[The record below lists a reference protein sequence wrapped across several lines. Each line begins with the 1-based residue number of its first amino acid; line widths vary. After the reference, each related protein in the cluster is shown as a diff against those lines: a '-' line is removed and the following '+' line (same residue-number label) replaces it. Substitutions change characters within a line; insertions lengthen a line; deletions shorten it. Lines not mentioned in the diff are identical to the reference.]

1 MMELTTSRLTLR
13 DLREDDF
20 ALLWKLES
28 HPETYRFE
36 STRPD
41 ADSTKNYLVHAR
53 TDASQ
58 DPRIRYRLAVALR
71 PADEV
76 RGRVTLT
83 LLNDSIREWE
93 IGWAI
98 HPKFWGQGLATEA
111 ASRLLDFAFHNLR
124 AHRVVA
130 FSHSENLGSIRV
142 MEKLGMH
149 KEGHLRET
157 RRWQDDWADE
167 VVFSMLD
174 WEFKK

>member
-1 MMELTTSRLTLR
+1 MELITPRLTLR
-13 DLREDDF
+13 EFIESDFILFRE
-20 ALLWKLES
+20 LES

-41 ADSTKNYLVHAR
+41 ADSTQNYLDQAQA
-53 TDASQ
+53 DASQ
-58 DPRIRYRLAVALR
+58 TPRVRYRLAVTLR

-76 RGRVTLT
+76 RGRATLT

-98 HPKFWGQGLATEA
+98 HPYWWRQGLATEA
-111 ASRLLDFAFHNLR
+111 AQRLLKFAFHDLR

-130 FSHSENLGSIRV
+130 FSHAQNAASLRV

-149 KEGHLRET
+149 QEGHLRET
-157 RRWQDDWADE
+157 RRWQGGWADE
-167 VVFSMLD
+167 VVFSILGRE
-174 WEFKK
+174 WR